1 MNFDTLTDYLG
12 IAIAVFVAC
21 AFLYAFYYQWKV
33 KRDGLEATA
42 VITWIEEKESSD
54 EDGVSYY
61 YDYHVAYTTQ
71 EGKDV
76 EGILSHGKSHLKEG
90 DIIRIKYLP
99 GKESVPVYID
109 MK

>member
-12 IAIAVFVAC
+12 IAIAVFVAF

-76 EGILSHGKSHLKEG
+76 EGVLSHGKSHLKEG